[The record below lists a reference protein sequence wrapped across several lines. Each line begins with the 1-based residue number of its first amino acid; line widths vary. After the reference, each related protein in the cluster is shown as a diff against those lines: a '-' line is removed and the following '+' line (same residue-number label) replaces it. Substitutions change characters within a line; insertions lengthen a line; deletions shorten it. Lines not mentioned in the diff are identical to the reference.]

1 MWISARRVVMVYCL
15 VALLM
20 PVASGLTQSDKKHA
34 IDDKMSAHMKAMH
47 ALKKRIPEEYRI
59 MNRTPISPDDQS
71 LTQGQQ
77 VFNQHCANCH
87 GNNGRGDGPA
97 AKGLSTL
104 PANFLDLEHSA
115 IYGPGEKFWIIGNGS
130 SETGMPAFPQIGLRD
145 RWNLVNYIYKL
156 QGEKSLPHGN
166 SHTH

>member
-1 MWISARRVVMVYCL
+1 MWISVRRIVMVYCM
-15 VALLM
+15 VALLF
-20 PVASGLTQSDKKHA
+20 PVASGLAQGGKNHEG
-34 IDDKMSAHMKAMH
+34 DDKMSAHMQAMH

-59 MNRTPISPDDQS
+59 MNRTPISPNDQS
-71 LTQGQQ
+71 LTRGEQ
-77 VFNQHCANCH
+77 VFSQQCANCH
-87 GNNGRGDGPA
+87 GKNGRGDGPA
-97 AKGLSTL
+97 AKRLPTV

-130 SETGMPAFPQIGLRD
+130 AETGMPAFPQIGLKD

-156 QGEKSLPHGN
+156 QETKSMPHGG

>member
-1 MWISARRVVMVYCL
+1 
-15 VALLM
+15 
-20 PVASGLTQSDKKHA
+20 
-34 IDDKMSAHMKAMH
+34 MSAHMQAMH

-59 MNRTPISPDDQS
+59 MNRTPISPNDQS
-71 LTQGQQ
+71 LTRGEQ
-77 VFNQHCANCH
+77 VFSQQCANCH
-87 GNNGRGDGPA
+87 GKNGRGDGPA
-97 AKGLSTL
+97 AKGLPTL

-130 SETGMPAFPQIGLRD
+130 AETGMPAFPQIGLKD

-156 QGEKSLPHGN
+156 QETKTMPHGS